1 MNWPWRQLSHGP
13 WSGNT
18 SCHGDIPALR
28 RLFTNAA
35 EWLREGREL
44 TEVQQRQR
52 STLRYRKKQS
62 IVRNLWLAIAGL
74 GLLAAFLSFA
84 ILDDTP

>member
-1 MNWPWRQLSHGP
+1 
-13 WSGNT
+13 
-18 SCHGDIPALR
+18 
-28 RLFTNAA
+28 
-35 EWLREGREL
+35 
-44 TEVQQRQR
+44 VQQRQR

-62 IVRNLWLAIAGL
+62 IVRNLWLATACLMLLRPEPAVVAGL